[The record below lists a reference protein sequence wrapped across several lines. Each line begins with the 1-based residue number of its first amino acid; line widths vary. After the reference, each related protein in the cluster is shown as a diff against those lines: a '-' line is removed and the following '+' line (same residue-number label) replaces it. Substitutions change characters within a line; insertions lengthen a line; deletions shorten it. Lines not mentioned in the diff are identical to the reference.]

1 MTVDLTSLPPYLGV
15 NVARVDPDTGKPT
28 KATLDNEL
36 AERQV
41 IIDSL
46 GDLQGQIVLAQ
57 ASADDANAAVTVEAD
72 ARASADSAQ
81 ASLITTVTATANGA
95 TASGK
100 VFLGATTNLAGTSAT
115 YAWYLTANGSVTG
128 MYATADGAGAGGIA
142 FTASR
147 FMLTDP
153 SYQGGAP
160 RNVFNYDG
168 TAFAFNV
175 PVIIRTGDINP
186 QAVSRSRV
194 VTGTGPNL
202 SLPIFD
208 LVGGSQLLILV
219 LANVTAGYSAASI
232 PTLPYVQI
240 VVDGVL
246 QRQTYAGTALDTR
259 CTGGSGT
266 VNLGTGAISSFTPTN
281 QTWWQMNPGVCAH
294 VYDVPGS
301 GLVGH
306 TITAQWHPSSTPAPP
321 AADWTMIISELRR

>member
-41 IIDSL
+41 LLDSL

-57 ASADDANAAVTVEAD
+57 ASADDASAAVTLEAD
-72 ARASADSAQ
+72 ARADADSAQ
-81 ASLITTVTATANGA
+81 ADLITTVTATANGA

-100 VFLGATTNLAGTSAT
+100 VFLGATSNLAGTSAT

-128 MYATADGAGAGGIA
+128 MYATADGAGGGGIA

-168 TAFAFNV
+168 AAFAFNV

-194 VTGTGPNL
+194 VTGTGANL

-246 QRQTYAGTALDTR
+246 QRQTYAGTSLDTR
-259 CTGGSGT
+259 TTAVT
-266 VNLGTGAISSFTPTN
+266 VNTVTGASTSVTN
-281 QTWWQMNPGVCAH
+281 QVWWQMQPGICAH

-321 AADWTMIISELRR
+321 AADWTMIIQELKR

>member
-41 IIDSL
+41 LLDSL

-57 ASADDANAAVTVEAD
+57 DAADDASAAVTLEAT
-72 ARASADSAQ
+72 AR
-81 ASLITTVTATANGA
+81 TATANGA

-100 VFLGATTNLAGTSAT
+100 VFLGATSNLAGTSAT

-128 MYATADGAGAGGIA
+128 MYATADGAGGGGIA

-186 QAVSRSRV
+186 QAVTRSRV
-194 VTGTGPNL
+194 LEVTASSI

-208 LVGGSQLLILV
+208 LVGGSQLLITV
-219 LANVTAGYSAASI
+219 VANVTAGYSASAI
-232 PTLPYVQI
+232 PTLPYIQI
-240 VVDGVL
+240 LIDGVL
-246 QRQTYAGTALDTR
+246 QRQRYVGTALDTR

-266 VNLGTGAISSFTPTN
+266 VVGGTLTSFSPTN
-281 QTWWQMNPGVCAH
+281 QVWWQMNPGICTT

-301 GLVGH
+301 GIVGH
-306 TITAQWHPSSTPAPP
+306 TITAQWHPSSSPAPP
-321 AADWTMIISELRR
+321 AADWLMVVQELKR